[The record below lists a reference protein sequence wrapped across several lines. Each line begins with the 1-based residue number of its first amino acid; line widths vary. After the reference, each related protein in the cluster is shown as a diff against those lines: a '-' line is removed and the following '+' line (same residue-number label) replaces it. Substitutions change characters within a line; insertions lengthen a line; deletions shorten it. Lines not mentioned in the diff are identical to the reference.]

1 MFRRFSLPEAHSLF
15 DSLILGAVLLMLGG
29 AGPLF
34 AQVFTPGGVYPT
46 AGTSSAMITADFNGD
61 SYPDI
66 AFRMADEDTVFIHDS
81 AVVDNGAEIGAGT
94 KIWHFTHVR
103 EGVKIGEGC
112 NIGQNVYIGKGVKIG
127 RGVKIQ
133 NNVSVY
139 EGVEIGDY
147 VFLGPSAVLTN
158 VINPRSEFPRKH
170 EYKKTIIEDGATVGA
185 NATIVC
191 GVTLGRS
198 SFIGGHECAGQ
209 SRSFSDASVSINA
222 PTRSP
227 MPASNARSCL
237 LSTFTRCP
245 LD

>member
-1 MFRRFSLPEAHSLF
+1 MSRA
-15 DSLILGAVLLMLGG
+15 
-29 AGPLF
+29 
-34 AQVFTPGGVYPT
+34 
-46 AGTSSAMITADFNGD
+46 NN
-61 SYPDI
+61 
-66 AFRMADEDTVFIHDS
+66 VFIHDS
-81 AVVDNGAEIGAGT
+81 AFVDDGAKIGTGT

-103 EGVKIGEGC
+103 EGAKIGEGC

-158 VINPRSEFPRKH
+158 VINPRSEFPRKD

-185 NATIVC
+185 NATIIC

-198 SFIGGHECAGQ
+198 CFIGAGAVVTEDVKDFALVYGTPADQKGWICACGVKIEFQ
-209 SRSFSDASVSINA
+209 GTDGRAVC
-222 PTRSP
+222 
-227 MPASNARSCL
+227 PACGRVYTSKGDNVNMI
-237 LSTFTRCP
+237 STGEGDKT
-245 LD
+245 